1 MTSKLKN
8 HETMKFKEHLHS
20 IIFRTDTRAGKLF
33 DLVLLISIIL
43 SILIVFFDSVSSI
56 NRRYGFILW
65 VAEWIFT
72 ILFTLEYVLRIY
84 TSRRPMRY
92 IFSFYGVI
100 DLLAI
105 LPTYLSLI
113 FAGSQ
118 YLIVIR
124 IFRLL
129 RIFRILKL
137 DRYIGAS
144 SILFESVRS
153 SKHKI
158 IVFLSFVTAVAVIM
172 GALMYLI
179 EGPKNGFNSI
189 PESIYWAIVTLTTV
203 GYGDISPH
211 TFLGKAVA
219 SIVMIMGYSIIA
231 VPTGIITAELTNR
244 KLKEKGQKK
253 CPGCDQSG
261 HDKDAKYCY
270 VCGTEL

>member
-1 MTSKLKN
+1 M
-8 HETMKFKEHLHS
+8 
-20 IIFRTDTRAGKLF
+20 I
-33 DLVLLISIIL
+33 LLISIIL
-43 SILIVFFDSVSSI
+43 SILIVFLDSVISF
-56 NRRYGFILW
+56 NRQYGHALW
-65 VAEWIFT
+65 IAEWVFT
-72 ILFTLEYVLRIY
+72 ILFSLEYALRIY
-84 TSRRPMRY
+84 ASQKPMRY
-92 IFSFYGVI
+92 IFSFYGII

-105 LPTYLSLI
+105 LPTYLSLL

-144 SILFESVRS
+144 SVLFESLRS
-153 SKHKI
+153 SRHKI
-158 IVFLSFVTAVAVIM
+158 IVFLSFITAVAVIM

-179 EGPKNGFNSI
+179 EGPVNGFTSI

-219 SIVMIMGYSIIA
+219 SIIMVMGYSIIA

-244 KLKEKGQKK
+244 KLKEKSLKK
-253 CPGCDQSG
+253 CPGCDQPG
-261 HDKDAKYCY
+261 HDKDAKYCF
-270 VCGTEL
+270 VCGTKL